1 MSSEPN
7 RAWWA
12 RRGRSHLARW
22 ILVPLVTILAASF
35 VLYLALSAAP
45 GDPVFI
51 ILGDKATAAQ
61 YAALRHQLGLDQ
73 PVLVR
78 YVQWLGGAVHGDFGN
93 SLVYRQSVA
102 SLLGPR
108 IGITLSIA
116 FYAAVLFVVAGV
128 LLGIMGGMVRRLS
141 APVAAV
147 SGIGVALP
155 VFVAIQVLVAV
166 FAVNLGWFPVL
177 GAGDGGLD
185 RLHHLT
191 LPAITLAIG
200 WSAYIA
206 QVTRSAVAEQR
217 RAPHVETARGRGL
230 SSGWVFRH
238 HILRNAAIPLVT
250 VSALAVAGM
259 FAGAVVV
266 EYAFGLGGLGS
277 LLVSSVGSKDYNVV
291 LAIFLILVIVFVV
304 VTTVIDLVQ
313 VWLDPRLRERQA
325 A

>member
-1 MSSEPN
+1 
-7 RAWWA
+7 
-12 RRGRSHLARW
+12 
-22 ILVPLVTILAASF
+22 
-35 VLYLALSAAP
+35 
-45 GDPVFI
+45 
-51 ILGDKATAAQ
+51 
-61 YAALRHQLGLDQ
+61 
-73 PVLVR
+73 
-78 YVQWLGGAVHGDFGN
+78 
-93 SLVYRQSVA
+93 
-102 SLLGPR
+102 
-108 IGITLSIA
+108 
-116 FYAAVLFVVAGV
+116 
-128 LLGIMGGMVRRLS
+128 MVRRLS

-147 SGIGVALP
+147 SGIGVAVP

-217 RAPHVETARGRGL
+217 RSPHVETARGRGL
-230 SSGWVFRH
+230 DSAWVFRH
-238 HILRNAAIPLVT
+238 HILRNAAIPIVT

-291 LAIFLILVIVFVV
+291 LAIFLILLIVFVV

-313 VWLDPRLRERQA
+313 VWLDPRLRERQGP
-325 A
+325 

>member
-1 MSSEPN
+1 VASDPT
-7 RAWWA
+7 RVRWV
-12 RRGRSHLARW
+12 RRGRSHLTRW
-22 ILVPLVTILAASF
+22 VIVPLVTILAASL
-35 VLYLALSAAP
+35 VLYLALSLAP
-45 GDPVFI
+45 GDPVVA

-73 PVLVR
+73 PVLIR
-78 YVQWLGGAVHGDFGN
+78 YVHWLGGAVHGDFGD
-93 SLVYRQSVA
+93 SLLYRQSVA

-116 FYAAVLFVVAGV
+116 FYAAVIFVTAGV
-128 LLGIMGGMVRRLS
+128 LLGILGGMVRRLS

-147 SGIGVALP
+147 SGIGVAVP

-217 RAPHVETARGRGL
+217 RSPHVETARGRGL
-230 SSGWVFRH
+230 DSAWVFRH
-238 HILRNAAIPLVT
+238 HILRNAAIPIVT

-291 LAIFLILVIVFVV
+291 LAIFLILLIVFVV

-313 VWLDPRLRERQA
+313 VWLDPRLRERQGP
-325 A
+325 